1 MPYLPRKLSGVL
13 GDVRARFPAVLVTG
27 PRQSGKT
34 TFMRH
39 EAPECAYVTFD
50 DPLNRQFA
58 ARDPHG
64 FLDQFGSSPVVLDE
78 VQYVPDLFPY
88 LKMRIDADRSIR
100 GRFLLTGSQQFAMM
114 RHVGDSLAGRLALL
128 DLLPFSW
135 AEAGGSTGLGVADV
149 LWRGG
154 YPPVYLDPA
163 ARDAWLRG
171 YVQTYLERD
180 VRNLQNIRDLRLF
193 ETFLGLLAARHAQTA
208 NRAEVARDCGVSQP
222 AVRDWENVLIASYIL
237 FPLPPYHR
245 NFGKRLV
252 KTPKLYFV
260 DSGLAA
266 WLTRQPSAEALWR
279 GPMGGAFFEGW
290 VVSEAVKA
298 FAARGRRPDV
308 FFWRSS
314 DGVEVDLL
322 IEAGGRLHAV
332 EIKQTATPTAVH
344 ADVLTRWAHAAGR
357 APEGDRL
364 LVCTCRR
371 ETALPNGVR
380 ALPWHAFPAWMDRIL
395 KGPRP

>member
-1 MPYLPRKLSGVL
+1 MRYLPRQLSGVL
-13 GDVRARFPAVLVTG
+13 GDVRSRFPAVLVTG

-34 TFMRH
+34 TFLRH
-39 EAPECAYVTFD
+39 EAPDSAYVTFD

-58 ARDPHG
+58 DRDPHG
-64 FLDQFGSSPVVLDE
+64 FLDQFGGRPVILDE

-88 LKMRIDADRSIR
+88 LKMRIDAEPGVR
-100 GRFLLTGSQQFAMM
+100 GRYLLTGSQQFAMM
-114 RHVGDSLAGRLALL
+114 RRVGDSLAGRLALL

-135 AEAGGSTGLGVADV
+135 TETGGGTDRSAADV

-154 YPPVYLDPA
+154 YPPVHLDPA

-193 ETFLGLLAARHAQTA
+193 ETFLGLVAARHAQAA
-208 NRAEVARDCGVSQP
+208 NRAEVARDCGISQP
-222 AVRDWENVLIASYIL
+222 AVRDWEDVLVASYIL

-252 KTPKLYFV
+252 KTPKLYFL

-266 WLTRQPSAEALWR
+266 WLTRQPSAEALWH

-322 IEAGGRLHAV
+322 VEAGGRLHAV

-344 ADVLTRWAHAAGR
+344 ADVLARWARTCGR
-357 APEGDRL
+357 VPEGDRL
-364 LVCTCRR
+364 LVCTCAR
-371 ETALPNGVR
+371 ETPLPNGVR
-380 ALPWHAFPAWMDRIL
+380 ALPWHAFPAWMDRKL
-395 KGPRP
+395 KGTGR